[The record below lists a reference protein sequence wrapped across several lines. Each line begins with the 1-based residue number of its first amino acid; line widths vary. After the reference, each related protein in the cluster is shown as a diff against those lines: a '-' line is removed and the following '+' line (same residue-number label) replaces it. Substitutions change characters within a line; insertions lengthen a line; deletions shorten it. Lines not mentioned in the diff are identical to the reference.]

1 MIDRQDVL
9 AAIARRTNAIQ
20 EMMNFVHEHP
30 ELGHEEHECS
40 RYLCDTLA
48 AAGLEVE
55 RGVGGMETAFRAILR
70 GKRPGA
76 TVGLVCLYDAVT
88 AVRPDGRVEPVHSCG
103 HGPIAGGV
111 LGAALALAEL
121 RQGLAGTVVVIG
133 CPSDEIHA
141 PGTITRGG
149 GKALSAEAGLRAE
162 RRVND
167 SHHGQPAPPE
177 P

>member
-1 MIDRQDVL
+1 MIDWQDVL
-9 AAIARRTNAIQ
+9 ASIARQTNAIQ
-20 EMMNFVHEHP
+20 ATILFVHEHP

-55 RGVGGMETAFRAILR
+55 LRVGGMETAFRASLH
-70 GKRPGA
+70 GERPGA

-103 HGPIAGGV
+103 HGPIAGAV
-111 LGAALALAEL
+111 VGAALALAEL
-121 RQGLAGTVVVIG
+121 REALAGTVVVMG

-141 PGTITRGG
+141 PGSTARGG
-149 GKALSAEAGLRAE
+149 GKALSAEAGLWDEVDA
-162 RRVND
+162 
-167 SHHGQPAPPE
+167 
-177 P
+177 